1 MQIKL
6 NFSSKIKNMLQ
17 DLREE
22 NFPKDEEFLG
32 HIELIKFDLR
42 ETEEL
47 KNIYFCP
54 SKKI

>member
-1 MQIKL
+1 
-6 NFSSKIKNMLQ
+6 MLQ
-17 DLREE
+17 DLRVE